1 MILQTAKKPRRK
13 KIYISEKEFG
23 IAILCA
29 VLCATAF
36 SIVFFILGRAFV
48 RVPVIQI
55 ANQATGD
62 WTKLDLSKY
71 PKVSLFCGTPV
82 GGYACSVNR
91 VQPDMDKDA
100 GTGILLVPYVNEC
113 VPDTPP
119 AGSSHA
125 PVPQHKEKQDSCVPV
140 TPPVPPSSAPCF
152 ETRKLRAAR

>member
-1 MILQTAKKPRRK
+1 MNTTIRVTPKTKRARKAKLSQTELR
-13 KIYISEKEFG
+13 IIF
-23 IAILCA
+23 A
-29 VLCATAF
+29 V
-36 SIVFFILGRAFV
+36 SIVGCLVFFGLFFFLGRASV

-62 WTKLDLSKY
+62 WTRLDLSKY
-71 PKVSLFCGTPV
+71 PRVSLFCGTPV

-100 GTGILLVPYVNEC
+100 GTGILLVPYVNES

-119 AGSSHA
+119 AGSGHA
-125 PVPQHKEKQDSCVPV
+125 PDSQKQREHSDS
-140 TPPVPPSSAPCF
+140 F